1 MMQWKWD
8 YSRNTRTEK
17 HKPKRSPVEAAA
29 QNISQQDRA
38 GQASQYSTANNSL
51 NAAQGTDAQFEGPT
65 TSSPFYKSLLA
76 TSTDSTSNAY
86 ENAKASST
94 ARAKSAGFGYDSPI
108 GAAASRE
115 TTGAEAGA
123 LAELPAKAMEAT
135 APLQLQA
142 AQQSISGA
150 GVGANMGTALG
161 QEGEGYFT
169 QGAVPLEEEYQK
181 RKTQFASNLA
191 KVSPIGGAIAG
202 DPSGFANI

>member
-1 MMQWKWD
+1 MMQWQWD
-8 YSRNTRTEK
+8 YSNNTRTEK

-38 GQASQYSTANNSL
+38 GQASQYSTANDKLNS
-51 NAAQGTDAQFEGPT
+51 AQGTDAQFEGPT

-142 AQQSISGA
+142 AGQSIA
-150 GVGANMGTALG
+150 GANASGSMGTAMG
-161 QEGEGYFT
+161 NEATSYF
-169 QGAVPLEEEYQK
+169 GDAVNLENEYQQRRSK
-181 RKTQFASNLA
+181 FASNLA